1 MEVVKVEEE
10 EEEEEEAFLFF
21 DAFNLISCSSSSL
34 SDTGREGCSS
44 TSAVPVGSETDK
56 TVVFA
61 PDFRL
66 RRAMT
71 AALLVVLL
79 LLPEDEDAAP
89 VTVEDPVLVDDRE
102 GS

>member
-1 MEVVKVEEE
+1 MEKEDD
-10 EEEEEEAFLFF
+10 EAFLFF
-21 DAFNLISCSSSSL
+21 DAFDFMSCSSSSL
-34 SDTGREGCSS
+34 SDTGSDGCSS

-66 RRAMT
+66 RRAIT
-71 AALLVVLL
+71 AALLVLL
-79 LLPEDEDAAP
+79 LMLPEEDDAAP
-89 VTVEDPVLVDDRE
+89 VTEEDPVLVDDLE